1 MLQMQGILP
10 DKRNEL
16 SEDKES
22 TYLRRLPLGEL
33 IMTTRISRWRS
44 RFGTA
49 IGLKLENPQ
58 EIPEKEQARR
68 FRKARRQIWSIVR
81 DIMDE
86 KRSRDYMKSDIATAM
101 VETLLDPK
109 VKDIMDPELDWVAE
123 IRRKGYQIK
132 ILPKEGRTIDAEAWE
147 D

>member
-1 MLQMQGILP
+1 M
-10 DKRNEL
+10 
-16 SEDKES
+16 
-22 TYLRRLPLGEL
+22 
-33 IMTTRISRWRS
+33 
-44 RFGTA
+44 
-49 IGLKLENPQ
+49 KLENPQ

-123 IRRKGYQIK
+123 IRRNGYQIK
-132 ILPKEGRTIDAEAWE
+132 ILPKEGRIVDAEAWE

>member
-1 MLQMQGILP
+1 M
-10 DKRNEL
+10 
-16 SEDKES
+16 
-22 TYLRRLPLGEL
+22 
-33 IMTTRISRWRS
+33 
-44 RFGTA
+44 
-49 IGLKLENPQ
+49 KLENPQ